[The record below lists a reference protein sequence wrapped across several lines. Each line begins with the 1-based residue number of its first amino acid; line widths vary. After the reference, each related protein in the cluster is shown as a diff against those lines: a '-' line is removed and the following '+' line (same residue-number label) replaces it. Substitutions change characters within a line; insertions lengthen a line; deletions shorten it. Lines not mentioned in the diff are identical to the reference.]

1 MVEANDLD
9 SCFSLTYVDATAPA
23 PTLTGGTVIKFDANG
38 EYAFTHNSSTYK
50 FKLSSDGKSIDL
62 YNADTNEKL
71 GSISNLPD
79 NFAGTVYVSYS
90 VENDNYT
97 FTPNVIYSSDF
108 DTTALHI
115 GDVLAPGAK
124 DPTDHYYY
132 RFFADGMFDNVYNT
146 AIEVKSDGLYTSM
159 EGVTEKEIS
168 FDGVTSNACVVK
180 DVSIDTC
187 TVFKLAPTYIDTLS
201 VTTAPTPATGLKYT
215 VENGAPKAQELLD
228 TPGTASDGA
237 TMQYA
242 VYNGGIFK
250 NTEDSRLE
258 LTEAD
263 VKDGNIYTAV
273 DDYGVMLPAGY
284 KVNYN
289 NTLYKSTSGDARGI
303 DVLRFEGEG
312 VKIGDSSRTYAL
324 TDGANAL
331 IVTSVDTDGKVIYV
345 KGVNTDSLAD
355 TLDLTWS
362 ATEPTATDVGN
373 YLVFY
378 KAVKDSL
385 ESAVGSVK
393 ATIAKG
399 ELKAGTDY
407 TAPTIKDELY
417 YTGEDQDLITAG
429 EITADKGTMKYAVG
443 DIVIDTD
450 ERALTVDDL
459 VIGTVFK
466 PTTTEGFTFP
476 DGYTYKTASNYDYP
490 REGKIYYANGR
501 VYIAGGSGV
510 LTSDYDAL
518 RIVDIQDKVIIYN
531 AVNTNSLVPSENAIW
546 TTTIPQKK
554 DLGEYT
560 VYYKIDG
567 GDNYNDVPATNIG
580 TAKIEAKIVSVTLKD
595 LVDAK
600 IADADGKEVTPKTDT
615 DETNKLPVYSLQ
627 AGKTYTLYTN
637 STVANA
643 DSETDIAELTGKN
656 KIFDNTSYAYQY
668 EVTIPQIPA
677 DTYELYHEHAVAA
690 HSNKNGDGV
699 YVECSGEANM
709 TADVAKFSDNV
720 SKTYYYGSCPTAADI
735 VTTEQMGAT
744 AKVTD
749 FYFSAEGS
757 TASLSEDDLTIGK
770 TYVINARVAVTLP
783 DKENADYFYIKRT
796 FTYEAR
802 PMTSNIYTLEINGDS
817 VPLKVDDSGAITV
830 PEKYY
835 VSTDGENKYVGTEKP
850 LGGFDFEEKDTFT
863 FTGKEQAPVIKVA
876 NGGKET
882 LVLTAADAEGK
893 GDYTDSIKAQT
904 NAGSY
909 TAELTAA
916 ANGNYT
922 DKVTLKW
929 SIAKA
934 KADITIAPKD
944 NIVYDG
950 AKLTKDDFTFT
961 GKDAALMDDAKTTVS
976 VSGTDIK
983 NAGER
988 KATVKLTFQNYADIT
1003 KELDVTIKK
1012 RNVTVTPS
1020 DKQSIIYGTEEAPK
1034 IRYTTEKAY
1043 DTDKDG
1049 EWDILTGFI
1058 PTDNELDFSK
1068 AITIAGFDYEY
1079 FVNDAGSYDYEIT
1092 DAVFDNYT
1100 VVLGGTAVFKVEPK
1114 ELTKEMFT
1122 LDEANYTFDGT
1133 VKKAPGY
1140 VIGDGNFTGSSKKK
1154 LTDNDF
1160 DEGGTEMAVLP
1171 GTYTLEFNGKNNYKG
1186 LVTFEWQIKPIEEY
1200 STSLTVTDKTY
1211 DGTPIEPESHI
1222 CKTQDNTKT
1231 DIPGAKT
1238 EYTYYEYDGKSTV
1251 NEAYVKTLTALE
1263 GAPKDA
1269 GSYIVEAATTARGYS
1284 FAKVYKTFKI
1294 NKKQITV
1301 TPNTVKK
1308 TYGDPDPDFT
1318 DYTYDKTAVIEGET
1332 VNITG
1337 KYGLKDYKGNA
1348 GTYEFTVGSL
1358 KTDNNNYELTLAG
1371 SFTVE
1376 RQNLTD
1382 ESIKIVKKCVQLDD
1396 GWAYPGD
1403 CIKVRAISQQRIK
1416 NVERLRKRLKVG
1428 RSKLSEKTFNTRGR
1442 TKPKTWSG
1450 DQTPSAR

>member
-1 MVEANDLD
+1 M
-9 SCFSLTYVDATAPA
+9 
-23 PTLTGGTVIKFDANG
+23 NG
-38 EYAFTHNSSTYK
+38 EDHFYCLAYTH
-50 FKLSSDGKSIDL
+50 IDL
-62 YNADTNEKL
+62 PAVTPQK
-71 GSISNLPD
+71 G
-79 NFAGTVYVSYS
+79 ATVTY
-90 VENDNYT
+90 D
-97 FTPNVIYSSDF
+97 
-108 DTTALHI
+108 
-115 GDVLAPGAK
+115 
-124 DPTDHYYY
+124 
-132 RFFADGMFDNVYNT
+132 NT
-146 AIEVKSDGLYTSM
+146 A
-159 EGVTEKEIS
+159 
-168 FDGVTSNACVVK
+168 
-180 DVSIDTC
+180 
-187 TVFKLAPTYIDTLS
+187 
-201 VTTAPTPATGLKYT
+201 
-215 VENGAPKAQELLD
+215 KALLTD
-228 TPGTASDGA
+228 PGTASD
-237 TMQYA
+237 
-242 VYNGGIFK
+242 
-250 NTEDSRLE
+250 
-258 LTEAD
+258 
-263 VKDGNIYTAV
+263 
-273 DDYGVMLPAGY
+273 
-284 KVNYN
+284 
-289 NTLYKSTSGDARGI
+289 
-303 DVLRFEGEG
+303 
-312 VKIGDSSRTYAL
+312 
-324 TDGANAL
+324 
-331 IVTSVDTDGKVIYV
+331 
-345 KGVNTDSLAD
+345 
-355 TLDLTWS
+355 
-362 ATEPTATDVGN
+362 
-373 YLVFY
+373 
-378 KAVKDSL
+378 
-385 ESAVGSVK
+385 
-393 ATIAKG
+393 
-399 ELKAGTDY
+399 
-407 TAPTIKDELY
+407 
-417 YTGEDQDLITAG
+417 
-429 EITADKGTMKYAVG
+429 
-443 DIVIDTD
+443 
-450 ERALTVDDL
+450 
-459 VIGTVFK
+459 
-466 PTTTEGFTFP
+466 
-476 DGYTYKTASNYDYP
+476 
-490 REGKIYYANGR
+490 
-501 VYIAGGSGV
+501 
-510 LTSDYDAL
+510 
-518 RIVDIQDKVIIYN
+518 
-531 AVNTNSLVPSENAIW
+531 
-546 TTTIPQKK
+546 
-554 DLGEYT
+554 
-560 VYYKIDG
+560 YYKIDG
-567 GDNYNDVPATNIG
+567 GDNYNDVAATKIG
-580 TAKIEAKIVSVTLKD
+580 TAEIEAKIASVTLKD
-595 LVDAK
+595 LADAK
-600 IADADGKEVTPKTDT
+600 IADADGKEVTPATDT
-615 DETNKLPVYSLQ
+615 DEPNKLPVYSLQ
-627 AGKTYTLYTN
+627 GGKTYTLYTN

-643 DSETDIAELTGKN
+643 DGQNDIAKFTGKN
-656 KIFDNTSYAYQY
+656 KTFKDISYTYQY

-677 DTYELYHEHAVAA
+677 DTYEIYHEHAVEA
-690 HSNKNGDGV
+690 HSNSDGDGV
-699 YVECSGEANM
+699 YVECSGESNM
-709 TADVAKFSDNV
+709 TADIAKFSDSV
-720 SKTYYYGSCPTAADI
+720 SKTYYYGSCPTSADI
-735 VTTEQMGAT
+735 VTTAQMGAT

-770 TYVINARVAVTLP
+770 TYVINARVAVMLP
-783 DKENADYFYIKRT
+783 GKETADYFYIKRS

-802 PMTSNIYTLEINGDS
+802 PMTENTYYLVKDGKETKLTVAKDGS
-817 VPLKVDDSGAITV
+817 VTV
-830 PEKYY
+830 PA
-835 VSTDGENKYVGTEKP
+835 S
-850 LGGFDFEEKDTFT
+850 TFT
-863 FTGKEQAPVIKVA
+863 YTGKEQAPVIKAV

-882 LVLTAADAEGK
+882 LVLTAD
-893 GDYTDSIKAQT
+893 DYTDSIKAQT

-922 DKVTLKW
+922 DKVTVKW

-950 AKLTKDDFTFT
+950 ANLTKDDFTFT

-1034 IRYTTEKAY
+1034 IKFTTEKAY

-1058 PTDNELDFSK
+1058 PTDDELDFSK
-1068 AITIAGFDYEY
+1068 AITIADFDYEF
-1079 FVNDAGSYDYEIT
+1079 FVNNAGTYDYEIT

-1211 DGTPIEPESHI
+1211 DGTPIEPKSHI
-1222 CKTQDNTKT
+1222 CKTQDNTET

-1301 TPNTVKK
+1301 TPNAVKK
-1308 TYGDPDPDFT
+1308 TYGDPDPDFA
-1318 DYTYDKTAVIEGET
+1318 DYTYDETAVIEGET

-1358 KTDNNNYELTLAG
+1358 KPDNDNYELTIAG
-1371 SFTVE
+1371 TFTVE

-1428 RSKLSEKTFNTRGR
+1428 RSKLSEKTFNTREQNEAEKEVRRSNSVGAIM
-1442 TKPKTWSG
+1442 K
-1450 DQTPSAR
+1450 